1 MANLLFNFV
10 RGILI
15 GIAEVIPGVS
25 GGTIALVTGIY
36 QRIIDQ
42 ADQAVRALFNVTK
55 PKKLALGIKSLDWKL
70 LSPVLIGMFIA
81 LIVGARF
88 IEPLLENYPIHLRAL
103 FAGLVAAGIYIP
115 YRLVKATSLGD
126 WRIKDLALALF
137 AAAIAFFLTGLPA
150 AEISD
155 PSLIII
161 FLAAAIAICALVLP
175 GVSGSFLLLSFGL
188 YAPTIAAVNDR
199 NATYLLTF
207 ALGAFFGLASFVIFL
222 RWLLKEKPRP
232 TLVVLSGLMLG
243 SLRALWPWQDA
254 DRKLLPA
261 DEAVFAS
268 LALFVLGGLVVWL
281 LIRVEKQLGEQI

>member
-1 MANLLFNFV
+1 MATHLFNFV

-15 GIAEVIPGVS
+15 GVAEVIPGVS

-42 ADQAVRALFNVTK
+42 ADQAVRALVKISK
-55 PKKLALGIKSLDWKL
+55 PKKLALGIKNLDWKL
-70 LSPVLIGMFIA
+70 LVPVLIGMFSA

-88 IEPLLENYPIHLRAL
+88 IEPLLEEHPIQLRAL
-103 FAGLVAAGIYIP
+103 FAGLVAVGIYIP
-115 YRLVKATSLGD
+115 YRLVQETSLGA
-126 WRIKDLALALF
+126 WRLKDLALALM
-137 AAAIAFFLTGLPA
+137 AAAVAFFLTGLPA

-155 PSLIII
+155 PSLFII
-161 FLAAAIAICALVLP
+161 FIAAAIAICALVLP

-254 DRKLLPA
+254 ERNLLMPN
-261 DEAVFAS
+261 EAIVSS
-268 LALFVLGGLVVWL
+268 LALFALGGFVVWL
-281 LIRVEKQLGEQI
+281 LIRVEKQIS